1 LRELLELRDRLSD
14 LRGSMQG
21 NDKLEEMLRE
31 AVTDKDK
38 LARLKGEMGT
48 KEGSNE

>member
-1 LRELLELRDRLSD
+1 MRDRLSD

-21 NDKLEEMLRE
+21 NDKLEESLRE

-38 LARLKGEMGT
+38 VAKLRAELGIA
-48 KEGSNE
+48 EGSHE